1 MTTADGGA
9 RFWRSSLIVC
19 AVLALVA
26 LGLGA
31 AGLVRTPGLVSASIA
46 ADRAVNLGGERL
58 VLKGRLPLA
67 PVEAGQVSVTPAVP
81 FTVQTKESAVTVRF
95 SGPLAY
101 GTEYRVS
108 VAGVRSQYTNTV
120 ADWNHVF
127 RTPRATLYTLIAHRG
142 AGADMDTV
150 VTNAKGEQTVLLSA
164 PGIEDYVVTREH
176 LIAISRADADTSALV
191 AASRRDGAM
200 VEVKAPA
207 VPMVTGLGVAADGS
221 KYGYL
226 ATGEDGGRNYASTLF
241 IADASNLGAPPAEV
255 SSGGAPLS
263 VQDWQF
269 VPGANAV
276 VVVTP
281 QEQAFLIYLDG
292 DTPPVPLGSLAQLVR
307 FLPGSSTLMAEGAGK
322 QLLLDLA
329 TGLSSE
335 VENTPDPDKKT
346 FVGRRS
352 FVSVGDYLVEFNT
365 FRKIG
370 SGQGGVS
377 TQLVHVTRAGRTD
390 LLTVKDGD
398 GHLLNSGISPN
409 GQFGWAV
416 VLDPDAP
423 LTDLFSGAS
432 DNARTLIFDLAT
444 GKQVA
449 AEPGS
454 APAWAP

>member
-1 MTTADGGA
+1 M
-9 RFWRSSLIVC
+9 RS
-19 AVLALVA
+19 
-26 LGLGA
+26 
-31 AGLVRTPGLVSASIA
+31 
-46 ADRAVNLGGERL
+46 
-58 VLKGRLPLA
+58 
-67 PVEAGQVSVTPAVP
+67 
-81 FTVQTKESAVTVRF
+81 
-95 SGPLAY
+95 
-101 GTEYRVS
+101 
-108 VAGVRSQYTNTV
+108 
-120 ADWNHVF
+120 
-127 RTPRATLYTLIAHRG
+127 
-142 AGADMDTV
+142 
-150 VTNAKGEQTVLLSA
+150 
-164 PGIEDYVVTREH
+164 
-176 LIAISRADADTSALV
+176 
-191 AASRRDGAM
+191 
-200 VEVKAPA
+200 
-207 VPMVTGLGVAADGS
+207 
-221 KYGYL
+221 
-226 ATGEDGGRNYASTLF
+226 
-241 IADASNLGAPPAEV
+241 
-255 SSGGAPLS
+255 
-263 VQDWQF
+263 
-269 VPGANAV
+269 
-276 VVVTP
+276 VVTP

-307 FLPGSSTLMAEGAGK
+307 FLPGSSTLRAEGAGK

-377 TQLVHVTRAGRTD
+377 TQLVHVTRAGRTN

-398 GHLLNSGISPN
+398 GHLLNSGISPD